1 MIMLHIQQTYLVDI
15 YRILVAIIA
24 STCQAATV
32 MRESEDKAALFPSR
46 KGDLKDVWNA
56 ASLTGQP

>member
-1 MIMLHIQQTYLVDI
+1 M
-15 YRILVAIIA
+15 VAIIA

-46 KGDLKDVWNA
+46 KGDLKDIWNA